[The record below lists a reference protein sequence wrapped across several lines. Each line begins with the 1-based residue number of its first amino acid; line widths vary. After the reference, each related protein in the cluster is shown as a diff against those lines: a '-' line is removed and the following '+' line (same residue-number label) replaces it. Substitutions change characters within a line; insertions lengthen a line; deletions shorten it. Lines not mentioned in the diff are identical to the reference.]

1 MVNEHAEAISIA
13 NYYFML
19 VDGMVPGF
27 KNHLAEHVVLKWFGK
42 VITGRK
48 KVTAFMLS
56 NKTESFHKF
65 SDIMPIS
72 GIPHKS
78 KQLNR
83 KINQSLE
90 QNNNCGTS
98 TSDYL
103 PARSSHESEMSTTH
117 VKDCD
122 DQKSNV
128 NDAISID
135 EAASNGCKFQDKKGK
150 EKLKTLMDRFK
161 DMNTNIDMHQNKF
174 SAIVEMDDQ
183 SHDLNEGDLY
193 NLFEPEITSQQV
205 VGKNINRIKLK
216 EEMAPTVRAINRELD
231 QADGPVTEANT
242 TNNKYLEA
250 NGEIKFIRMNTQT
263 DSLYH
268 GSNSF
273 IKKKIWIRKCKLQ
286 ITYSLLNDDDSS
298 KIARKCHNAQKN
310 DCVARKSELSTKIC
324 HDTDKTQESKL
335 PSLEEAIQISNTLI
349 PDVNHFG
356 GYLQPLN
363 FLEDR
368 ENFLKLFEA
377 EIAKKNPNMHFCL
390 RYVNNKLI
398 SHCPNKKPFNVMY
411 QIHEIVYSKVQVNIS
426 NTQEITI

>member
-27 KNHLAEHVVLKWFGK
+27 KDHLAEHVVLKWFGN

-48 KVTAFMLS
+48 KVTTFLLS
-56 NKTESFHKF
+56 NKTESVHKF
-65 SDIMPIS
+65 PDIMPIS
-72 GIPHKS
+72 GISHKS
-78 KQLNR
+78 KQSNW
-83 KINQSLE
+83 KIKQSLE
-90 QNNNCGTS
+90 QNDNCGTYMS
-98 TSDYL
+98 NYL
-103 PARSSHESEMSTTH
+103 PACSSHESEMSTTH

-122 DQKSNV
+122 DQKSNA
-128 NDAISID
+128 NDATSID
-135 EAASNGCKFQDKKGK
+135 KAASNEFQDKKGK
-150 EKLKTLMDRFK
+150 EKLKTFTDCK

-174 SAIVEMDDQ
+174 SAIAEMDDQ
-183 SHDLNEGDLY
+183 SYDLNRDDLY
-193 NLFEPEITSQQV
+193 NLFKPEITSQPV

-231 QADGPVTEANT
+231 QEDGPVTADANT

-250 NGEIKFIRMNTQT
+250 NGEIKFIRINTQT
-263 DSLYH
+263 DSLYW
-268 GSNSF
+268 SNSF
-273 IKKKIWIRKCKLQ
+273 IKKKTWIRKCKLQ
-286 ITYSLLNDDDSS
+286 ITYSLLNDVDSS
-298 KIARKCHNAQKN
+298 KVARKCHNAQKN
-310 DCVARKSELSTKIC
+310 NCVARKSELSTKVC

-335 PSLEEAIQISNTLI
+335 PNLEEAIQISNTLI

-368 ENFLKLFEA
+368 EDFLKLFEA
-377 EIAKKNPNMHFCL
+377 EIAKKNSNTHFCL
-390 RYVNNKLI
+390 RYDNNKLI
-398 SHCPNKKPFNVMY
+398 SNCPNKKPFNVMY
-411 QIHEIVYSKVQVNIS
+411 QIHEIVYSKAQVNTP